1 MSSVGKCNYSYKT
14 EIFQIILFFNLSFLN
29 VWGCPVDMLLQGC
42 SSLLLAKH
50 TCKWDKKVW

>member
-42 SSLLLAKH
+42 NSLLLAKYS
-50 TCKWDKKVW
+50 C